1 MQHTTRPQSLGKNPL
16 AAGVAALLGTVMATT
31 FSSGALAQEARRS
44 ASALLEEV
52 VVTARKR
59 EEGSQEVPMAISALG
74 ADQLES
80 LKIRDLTNLSV
91 RLPNVALDDVGT
103 ARGTANFSIR
113 GLGVNSSIP
122 GIDPTVGVIV
132 DGVYIGLNN
141 GILFDTFDLE
151 SVEVLRGPQGTLF
164 GRNVTGGAVLLNSKK
179 PGDEFEFSARAAMDQ
194 GPDGGPSRYIM
205 ASVGGPINDW
215 LAARV
220 TGYHNDDDGFIENQF
235 DGEDVGAI
243 RQTMFRPVVVMTPTD
258 SLEVIMR
265 YEYSEVTGDGP
276 IGQSHTNGS
285 GVPGFPFNGDR
296 EEFEVSI
303 DEPGSQDNETNAF
316 TAEVNY
322 DVAFGDGTITNIF
335 GWRDYTAQGLG
346 DIDAQPQWVFHA
358 PSWLEYEQVSNE
370 LRYNGLFNERYNVTT
385 GVFYFD
391 SEINYH
397 ERRDMVGVI
406 ASAFGAEGIP
416 FARFDGGGNLLTET
430 WGIFASVDIDLNDQW
445 VLSLGARYSEEDK
458 ETEIASLSRNI
469 SSNFPTAVPLPT
481 IPLAQSCNVVLRGDC
496 NYDFVSKDNWDSF
509 SPKIG
514 LTYNMSDD
522 AFIYG
527 SYSQGTR
534 SGGYNMRNTS
544 FNPADT
550 PGPFDQETVDSIEI
564 GYKSSF
570 GGRGILNAAVFYNQI
585 DDMQREIN
593 LPGPIGV
600 IQLVR
605 NTAEATIMGLEVD
618 ATWGLTDS
626 LVAIASVGILDA
638 SYDKVLVDLNG
649 DGVIDGVDK
658 DLDLP
663 RAAELTWTV
672 GLNHDLELGSWGY
685 LGSRISY
692 SYRDE
697 SAYTD
702 NNLGTLNEQ
711 KRVDA
716 GLDFYSNDGHW
727 VFSIYGRNL
736 LDEVLH
742 GNDTQ
747 LPNDI
752 FGIPLGGTFAPMSK
766 GRRVGVE
773 VTYNL

>member
-1 MQHTTRPQSLGKNPL
+1 MKRDSVPHRMKKTPL
-16 AAGVAALLGTVMATT
+16 AIGVSALLGTVMAAS
-31 FSSGALAQEARRS
+31 FSTATQAQQEVRRS
-44 ASALLEEV
+44 TSSLLEEV

-59 EEGSQEVPMAISALG
+59 EEGSQEVPLSISALG
-74 ADQLES
+74 ADQLDA

-122 GIDPTVGVIV
+122 GIDPTVGVVV

-179 PGDEFEFSARAAMDQ
+179 PGDEFEFSARAAIDQ
-194 GPDGGPSRYIM
+194 GPEGGPSRYAM
-205 ASVGGPINDW
+205 ASVGGPINDIV
-215 LAARV
+215 AARL
-220 TGYHNDDDGFIENQF
+220 TAYHNDDDGFVENQF
-235 DGEDVGAI
+235 DGEDIGVI
-243 RQTMFRPVVVMTPTD
+243 RQTMVRPVVVLTPTD
-258 SLEVIMR
+258 ELELIMR
-265 YEYSEVTGDGP
+265 YEYGKVTGDGP
-276 IGQSHTNGS
+276 VGQSHTNGS
-285 GVPGFPFNGDR
+285 GVPGTPFNADR
-296 EEFEVSI
+296 ESFDVSI
-303 DEPGSQDNETNAF
+303 DEPGSQDNETNAL
-316 TAEVNY
+316 TIELNY
-322 DVAFGDGTITNIF
+322 DVAFGNGTITNIY
-335 GWRDYTAQGLG
+335 GVRDYHGKGVG
-346 DIDAQPQWVFHA
+346 DIDAQPVWLFHA
-358 PSWLEYEQVSNE
+358 PSWIDYRQVSNE
-370 LRYNGLFNERYNVTT
+370 LRYNGLFADRYNVTT

-397 ERRDMVGVI
+397 ERRELAGIATGGV
-406 ASAFGAEGIP
+406 APAAQ
-416 FARFDGGGNLLTET
+416 FDGGGNLLTET
-430 WGIFASVDIDLNDQW
+430 WAVFASVDIDLNEKL
-445 VLSLGARYSEEDK
+445 VLSLGGRYSEEDK
-458 ETEIASLSRNI
+458 ETEIASLSQNI
-469 SSNFPTAVPLPT
+469 NNP
-481 IPLAQSCNVVLRGDC
+481 CNIVTMNDC
-496 NYDFVSKDNWDSF
+496 DFDFVDDDSWSSF
-509 SPKIG
+509 SPKVG
-514 LTYNMSDD
+514 LTYTLSDD
-522 AFIYG
+522 AFVYAN
-527 SYSQGTR
+527 YSQGTR

-550 PGPFDQETVDSIEI
+550 PGPFDQETVDSIEL

-618 ATWGLTDS
+618 ATWGLTDN
-626 LVAIASVGILDA
+626 LVAIASIGVLDA

-649 DGVIDGVDK
+649 DGVIDGADK

-663 RAAELTWTV
+663 RAADLTYTV

-702 NNLGTLNEQ
+702 NNLGFINEQ
-711 KRVDA
+711 NRVDA

-727 VFSIYGRNL
+727 VFSVYGRNL
-736 LDEVLH
+736 LDEVLN

-752 FGIPLGGTFAPMSK
+752 SGIPLGGTFAPLSK
-766 GRRVGVE
+766 GRRIGLE

>member
-1 MQHTTRPQSLGKNPL
+1 MKRDSVPHRMKKTPL
-16 AAGVAALLGTVMATT
+16 AIGVSALLGTVMAAS
-31 FSSGALAQEARRS
+31 FSTAAQAQQEARRS
-44 ASALLEEV
+44 TSALLEEV

-59 EEGSQEVPMAISALG
+59 EEGSQDVPLSISALG
-74 ADQLES
+74 ADQLEA

-122 GIDPTVGVIV
+122 GIDPTVGVVV

-179 PGDEFEFSARAAMDQ
+179 PGDEFEFSARAAIDQ
-194 GPDGGPSRYIM
+194 GPEGGPSRYAM
-205 ASVGGPINDW
+205 ASVGGPINDIV
-215 LAARV
+215 AARL
-220 TGYHNDDDGFIENQF
+220 TAYHNDDDGFVENQF
-235 DGEDVGAI
+235 DGEDIGVI
-243 RQTMFRPVVVMTPTD
+243 RQTMVRPVVVLTPTD
-258 SLEVIMR
+258 ELELILR
-265 YEYSEVTGDGP
+265 YEYGKVTGDGP
-276 IGQSHTNGS
+276 VGQSHTNGS
-285 GVPGFPFNGDR
+285 GVPGTPFNADR
-296 EEFEVSI
+296 ESFDVSI
-303 DEPGSQDNETNAF
+303 DEPGSQDNETNAL
-316 TAEVNY
+316 TIELNY
-322 DVAFGDGTITNIF
+322 DVAFGEGTITNIY
-335 GWRDYTAQGLG
+335 GVRDYQSKGVG
-346 DIDAQPQWVFHA
+346 DIDAQPVWLFHA
-358 PSWLEYEQVSNE
+358 PSWLDYRQVSNE
-370 LRYNGLFNERYNVTT
+370 LRYNGLFADRYNVTT

-397 ERRDMVGVI
+397 ERRELAGIATGGV
-406 ASAFGAEGIP
+406 APAAQ
-416 FARFDGGGNLLTET
+416 FDGGGNLLTET
-430 WGIFASVDIDLNDQW
+430 WAVFASVDIDLNEKM
-445 VLSLGARYSEEDK
+445 VLSLGGRYSEEDK
-458 ETEIASLSRNI
+458 EAEIASLSQNI
-469 SSNFPTAVPLPT
+469 NSP
-481 IPLAQSCNVVLRGDC
+481 CNIVTMNDC
-496 NYDFVSKDNWDSF
+496 DFDFVDDDSWSSF

-514 LTYNMSDD
+514 LTYTLSDD
-522 AFIYG
+522 AFVYAN
-527 SYSQGTR
+527 YSQGTR

-550 PGPFDQETVDSIEI
+550 PGPFDQETVDSIEL

-618 ATWGLTDS
+618 ATWGLTDN
-626 LVAIASVGILDA
+626 LVAIASIGVLDA

-649 DGVIDGVDK
+649 DGVIDGADK

-663 RAAELTWTV
+663 RAADLTYTV
-672 GLNHDLELGSWGY
+672 GLNHDLELGGWGY
-685 LGSRISY
+685 MGSRISY

-702 NNLGTLNEQ
+702 NNLGFINEQ
-711 KRVDA
+711 NRVDA

-727 VFSIYGRNL
+727 VFSVYGRNL
-736 LDEVLH
+736 LDEVLN

-752 FGIPLGGTFAPMSK
+752 SGIPLGGTFAPLSK
-766 GRRVGVE
+766 GRRIGLE

>member
-1 MQHTTRPQSLGKNPL
+1 MKRDSVPHRMKKTPL
-16 AAGVAALLGTVMATT
+16 AIGVSALLGTVMAAS
-31 FSSGALAQEARRS
+31 FSTATQAQQEVRRS
-44 ASALLEEV
+44 TSSLLEEV

-59 EEGSQEVPMAISALG
+59 EEGSQEVPLSISALG
-74 ADQLES
+74 ADQLDA

-122 GIDPTVGVIV
+122 GIDPTVGVVV
-132 DGVYIGLNN
+132 DGVYIGLNS

-179 PGDEFEFSARAAMDQ
+179 PGDEFEFSARAAIDQ
-194 GPDGGPSRYIM
+194 GPEGGPSRYAM
-205 ASVGGPINDW
+205 ASVGGPINDIV
-215 LAARV
+215 AARL
-220 TGYHNDDDGFIENQF
+220 TAYHNDDDGFVENQF
-235 DGEDVGAI
+235 DGEDIGAI
-243 RQTMFRPVVVMTPTD
+243 RQTMVRPVVVLTPTD
-258 SLEVIMR
+258 ELELILR
-265 YEYSEVTGDGP
+265 YEYGKVTGDGP
-276 IGQSHTNGS
+276 VGQSHTNGS
-285 GVPGFPFNGDR
+285 GVPGTPFNADR
-296 EEFEVSI
+296 ESFDVSI
-303 DEPGSQDNETNAF
+303 DEPGLQDNETNAL
-316 TAEVNY
+316 TIELNY
-322 DVAFGDGTITNIF
+322 DVAFGEGTITNIY
-335 GWRDYTAQGLG
+335 GVRDYHGKGVG
-346 DIDAQPQWVFHA
+346 DIDAQPVWLFHA
-358 PSWLEYEQVSNE
+358 PSWIDYRQVSNE
-370 LRYNGLFNERYNVTT
+370 LRYNGLFANRYNVTT

-397 ERRDMVGVI
+397 ERRELLGV
-406 ASAFGAEGIP
+406 ATGGVAPA
-416 FARFDGGGNLLTET
+416 AQFDGGGNLLTET
-430 WGIFASVDIDLNDQW
+430 WAVFASVDIDLNEKL
-445 VLSLGARYSEEDK
+445 VLSLGGRYSEEDK
-458 ETEIASLSRNI
+458 EAEIASLSQNI
-469 SSNFPTAVPLPT
+469 NSP
-481 IPLAQSCNVVLRGDC
+481 CNIVTMNDC
-496 NYDFVSKDNWDSF
+496 DFDFVDDDSWSSF
-509 SPKIG
+509 SPKVG
-514 LTYNMSDD
+514 LTYTLSDD
-522 AFIYG
+522 AFVYAN
-527 SYSQGTR
+527 YSQGTR

-544 FNPADT
+544 FDPADT
-550 PGPFDQETVDSIEI
+550 PGPFDQETVDSIEL

-618 ATWGLTDS
+618 ATWGLTDN
-626 LVAIASVGILDA
+626 LVAIASIGVLDA

-649 DGVIDGVDK
+649 DGVIDGGDK

-663 RAAELTWTV
+663 RAADLTYTV
-672 GLNHDLELGSWGY
+672 GLNHDLELGSWGF

-702 NNLGTLNEQ
+702 NNLGFINEQ
-711 KRVDA
+711 NRLDA

-727 VFSIYGRNL
+727 VFSVYGRNL
-736 LDEVLH
+736 LDEVLN

-747 LPNDI
+747 LPDTLS
-752 FGIPLGGTFAPMSK
+752 GVPLGGTFAPLSK
-766 GRRVGVE
+766 GRRIGLE

>member
-1 MQHTTRPQSLGKNPL
+1 MKRDSVPHRMKKTPL
-16 AAGVAALLGTVMATT
+16 AIGVSALLGTVMAAS
-31 FSSGALAQEARRS
+31 FSTASQAQQEARRS
-44 ASALLEEV
+44 TSALLEEV

-59 EEGSQEVPMAISALG
+59 EEGSQEVPLSISALG
-74 ADQLES
+74 ADQLDA

-122 GIDPTVGVIV
+122 GIDPTVGVVV
-132 DGVYIGLNN
+132 DGVYIGLNS

-179 PGDEFEFSARAAMDQ
+179 PGDEFEFSARAAIDQ
-194 GPDGGPSRYIM
+194 GPEGGPSRYAM
-205 ASVGGPINDW
+205 ASVGGPINDIV
-215 LAARV
+215 AARL
-220 TGYHNDDDGFIENQF
+220 TAYHNDDDGFVENQF
-235 DGEDVGAI
+235 DGEDIGAI
-243 RQTMFRPVVVMTPTD
+243 RQTMVRPVVVLTPTD
-258 SLEVIMR
+258 ELELILR
-265 YEYSEVTGDGP
+265 YEYGKVTGDGP
-276 IGQSHTNGS
+276 VGQSHTNGS
-285 GVPGFPFNGDR
+285 GVPGTPFNADR
-296 EEFEVSI
+296 ESFDVSI
-303 DEPGSQDNETNAF
+303 DEPGLQDNETNAL
-316 TAEVNY
+316 TIELNY
-322 DVAFGDGTITNIF
+322 DVAFGEGTITNIY
-335 GWRDYTAQGLG
+335 GVRDYHGKGVG
-346 DIDAQPQWVFHA
+346 DIDAQPIWLFHA
-358 PSWLEYEQVSNE
+358 PSWIDYRQVSNE
-370 LRYNGLFNERYNVTT
+370 LRYNGLFADRYNVTT

-397 ERRDMVGVI
+397 ERRELAGIATGGV
-406 ASAFGAEGIP
+406 APAAQ
-416 FARFDGGGNLLTET
+416 FDGGGNLLTET
-430 WGIFASVDIDLNDQW
+430 WAVFASVDIDLNEKM
-445 VLSLGARYSEEDK
+445 VLSLGGRYSEEDK
-458 ETEIASLSRNI
+458 DAEIASLSQNI
-469 SSNFPTAVPLPT
+469 NSP
-481 IPLAQSCNVVLRGDC
+481 CNIVTMNDC
-496 NYDFVSKDNWDSF
+496 DFDFVDDDSWSSF
-509 SPKIG
+509 SPKVG
-514 LTYNMSDD
+514 LTYTLSDD
-522 AFIYG
+522 AFVYAN
-527 SYSQGTR
+527 YSQGTR

-550 PGPFDQETVDSIEI
+550 PGPFDQETVDSIEL

-618 ATWGLTDS
+618 ATWGLTDN
-626 LVAIASVGILDA
+626 LVAIASIGVLDA

-649 DGVIDGVDK
+649 DGVIDGADK

-663 RAAELTWTV
+663 RAADLTYTV

-702 NNLGTLNEQ
+702 NNLGFINEQ
-711 KRVDA
+711 NRVDA

-727 VFSIYGRNL
+727 VFSVYGRNL
-736 LDEVLH
+736 LDEVLN

-752 FGIPLGGTFAPMSK
+752 SGIPLGGTFAPLSK
-766 GRRVGVE
+766 GRRIGLE

>member
-1 MQHTTRPQSLGKNPL
+1 MKRDSVPHRMKKTPL
-16 AAGVAALLGTVMATT
+16 AIGVSALLGTVMAAS
-31 FSSGALAQEARRS
+31 FSTAAQAQQETRRS
-44 ASALLEEV
+44 TSALLEEV

-59 EEGSQEVPMAISALG
+59 EEGSQDVPLSISALG
-74 ADQLES
+74 ADQLEA

-122 GIDPTVGVIV
+122 GIDPTVGVVV

-179 PGDEFEFSARAAMDQ
+179 PGDEFEFSARAAIDQ
-194 GPDGGPSRYIM
+194 GPEGGPSRYAM
-205 ASVGGPINDW
+205 ASVGGPINDIV
-215 LAARV
+215 AARL
-220 TGYHNDDDGFIENQF
+220 TAYHNDDDGFVENQF
-235 DGEDVGAI
+235 DGEDIGVI
-243 RQTMFRPVVVMTPTD
+243 RQTMVRPVVVLTPTD
-258 SLEVIMR
+258 ELELILR
-265 YEYSEVTGDGP
+265 YEYGKVTGDGP
-276 IGQSHTNGS
+276 VGQSHTNGS
-285 GVPGFPFNGDR
+285 GVPGTPFNADR
-296 EEFEVSI
+296 ESFDVSI
-303 DEPGSQDNETNAF
+303 DEPGSQDNETNAL
-316 TAEVNY
+316 TIELNY
-322 DVAFGDGTITNIF
+322 DVAFGEGTITNIY
-335 GWRDYTAQGLG
+335 GVRDYQSKGVG
-346 DIDAQPQWVFHA
+346 DIDAQPVWLFHA
-358 PSWLEYEQVSNE
+358 PSWLDYRQVSNE
-370 LRYNGLFNERYNVTT
+370 LRYNGLFADRYNVTT

-397 ERRDMVGVI
+397 ERRELAGIATGGV
-406 ASAFGAEGIP
+406 APAAQ
-416 FARFDGGGNLLTET
+416 FDGGGNLLTET
-430 WGIFASVDIDLNDQW
+430 WAVFASVDIDLNEKM
-445 VLSLGARYSEEDK
+445 VLSLGGRYSEEDK
-458 ETEIASLSRNI
+458 EAEIASLSQNI
-469 SSNFPTAVPLPT
+469 NSP
-481 IPLAQSCNVVLRGDC
+481 CNIVTMNDC
-496 NYDFVSKDNWDSF
+496 DFDFVDDDSWSSF

-514 LTYNMSDD
+514 LTYTLSDD
-522 AFIYG
+522 AFVYAN
-527 SYSQGTR
+527 YSQGTR

-550 PGPFDQETVDSIEI
+550 PGPFDQETVDSIEL

-570 GGRGILNAAVFYNQI
+570 GGRGILNAAVFYSQI

-618 ATWGLTDS
+618 ATWGLTDN
-626 LVAIASVGILDA
+626 LVAIASIGVLDA

-649 DGVIDGVDK
+649 DGVIDGADK

-663 RAAELTWTV
+663 RAADLTYTV
-672 GLNHDLELGSWGY
+672 GLNHDLELGGWGY
-685 LGSRISY
+685 MGSRISY

-702 NNLGTLNEQ
+702 NNLGFINEQ
-711 KRVDA
+711 NRVDA

-727 VFSIYGRNL
+727 VFSVYGRNL
-736 LDEVLH
+736 LDEVLN

-752 FGIPLGGTFAPMSK
+752 SGIPLGGTFAPLSK
-766 GRRVGVE
+766 GRRIGLE

>member
-1 MQHTTRPQSLGKNPL
+1 MKRDSVPHRMKKTPL
-16 AAGVAALLGTVMATT
+16 AIGVSALLGTVMAAS
-31 FSSGALAQEARRS
+31 FSTATQAQQEARRS
-44 ASALLEEV
+44 TSSLLEEV

-59 EEGSQEVPMAISALG
+59 EEGSQEVPLSISALG
-74 ADQLES
+74 ADQLDA

-122 GIDPTVGVIV
+122 GIDPTVGVVV
-132 DGVYIGLNN
+132 DGVYIGLNS

-179 PGDEFEFSARAAMDQ
+179 PGDEFEFSARAAIDQ
-194 GPDGGPSRYIM
+194 GPEGGPSRYAM
-205 ASVGGPINDW
+205 ASVGGPINDIV
-215 LAARV
+215 AARL
-220 TGYHNDDDGFIENQF
+220 TAYHNDDDGFVENQF
-235 DGEDVGAI
+235 DGEDIGAI
-243 RQTMFRPVVVMTPTD
+243 RQTMVRPVVVLTPTD
-258 SLEVIMR
+258 ELELIMR
-265 YEYSEVTGDGP
+265 YEYGKVTGDGP
-276 IGQSHTNGS
+276 VGQSHTNGS
-285 GVPGFPFNGDR
+285 GVPGTPFNADR
-296 EEFEVSI
+296 ESFDVSI
-303 DEPGSQDNETNAF
+303 DEPGSQDNETNAL
-316 TAEVNY
+316 TIELNY
-322 DVAFGDGTITNIF
+322 DVAFGEGTITNIY
-335 GWRDYTAQGLG
+335 GVRDYQGKGVG
-346 DIDAQPQWVFHA
+346 DIDAQPIWLFHA
-358 PSWLEYEQVSNE
+358 PSWIDYRQVSNE
-370 LRYNGLFNERYNVTT
+370 LRYNGLFADRYNVTT

-397 ERRDMVGVI
+397 ERRELAGV
-406 ASAFGAEGIP
+406 ATGGVAPA
-416 FARFDGGGNLLTET
+416 AQFDGGGNLLTET
-430 WGIFASVDIDLNDQW
+430 WAVFASVDIDLNEKM
-445 VLSLGARYSEEDK
+445 VLSLGGRYSEEDK
-458 ETEIASLSRNI
+458 DAEIASLSQNI
-469 SSNFPTAVPLPT
+469 NNP
-481 IPLAQSCNVVLRGDC
+481 CNIVTMNDC
-496 NYDFVSKDNWDSF
+496 DFDFVDEDSWSSF
-509 SPKIG
+509 SPKVG
-514 LTYNMSDD
+514 LTYTLSDD
-522 AFIYG
+522 AFIYAN
-527 SYSQGTR
+527 YSQGTR

-550 PGPFDQETVDSIEI
+550 PGPFDQETVDSIEL

-618 ATWGLTDS
+618 ATWGLTDN
-626 LVAIASVGILDA
+626 LVAIASIGVLDA

-649 DGVIDGVDK
+649 DGVIDGADK

-663 RAAELTWTV
+663 RAADLTYTV

-702 NNLGTLNEQ
+702 NNLGFINEQ
-711 KRVDA
+711 NRVDA

-736 LDEVLH
+736 LDEVLN

-752 FGIPLGGTFAPMSK
+752 SGIPLGGTFAPLSK
-766 GRRVGVE
+766 GRRIGLE

>member
-1 MQHTTRPQSLGKNPL
+1 MKRDSVPHRMKKTPL
-16 AAGVAALLGTVMATT
+16 AIGVSALLGTVMAAS
-31 FSSGALAQEARRS
+31 FSTATQAQQEARRS
-44 ASALLEEV
+44 TSALLEEV

-59 EEGSQEVPMAISALG
+59 EEGSQEVPLSISALG
-74 ADQLES
+74 ADQLDA

-122 GIDPTVGVIV
+122 GIDPTVGVVV

-179 PGDEFEFSARAAMDQ
+179 PGDEFEFSARAAIDQ
-194 GPDGGPSRYIM
+194 GPEGGPSRYAM
-205 ASVGGPINDW
+205 ASVGGPINDIV
-215 LAARV
+215 AARL
-220 TGYHNDDDGFIENQF
+220 TAYHNDDDGFVENQF
-235 DGEDVGAI
+235 DGEDIGVI
-243 RQTMFRPVVVMTPTD
+243 RQTMVRPVVVLTPTD
-258 SLEVIMR
+258 ELELIMR
-265 YEYSEVTGDGP
+265 YEYGKVTGDGP
-276 IGQSHTNGS
+276 VGQSHTNGS
-285 GVPGFPFNGDR
+285 GVPGTPFNADR
-296 EEFEVSI
+296 ESFDVSI
-303 DEPGSQDNETNAF
+303 DEPGSQDNETNAL
-316 TAEVNY
+316 TIELNY
-322 DVAFGDGTITNIF
+322 DVAFGEGTITNIY
-335 GWRDYTAQGLG
+335 GVRDYHGKGVG
-346 DIDAQPQWVFHA
+346 DIDAQPVWLFHA
-358 PSWLEYEQVSNE
+358 PSWIDYRQVSNE
-370 LRYNGLFNERYNVTT
+370 LRYNGLFADRYNVTT

-397 ERRDMVGVI
+397 ERRELAGIATGGV
-406 ASAFGAEGIP
+406 APAAQ
-416 FARFDGGGNLLTET
+416 FDGGGNLLTET
-430 WGIFASVDIDLNDQW
+430 WAVFASVDIDLNEKM
-445 VLSLGARYSEEDK
+445 VLSLGGRYSEEDK
-458 ETEIASLSRNI
+458 EAEIASLSQNI
-469 SSNFPTAVPLPT
+469 NSP
-481 IPLAQSCNVVLRGDC
+481 CNIVTMNDC
-496 NYDFVSKDNWDSF
+496 DFDFVDDDSWSSF
-509 SPKIG
+509 SPKVG
-514 LTYNMSDD
+514 LTYTLSDD
-522 AFIYG
+522 AFVYAN
-527 SYSQGTR
+527 YSQGTR

-550 PGPFDQETVDSIEI
+550 PGPFDQETVDSIEL

-618 ATWGLTDS
+618 ATWGLTDN
-626 LVAIASVGILDA
+626 LVAIASIGVLDA
-638 SYDKVLVDLNG
+638 SYDKVLADLNG
-649 DGVIDGVDK
+649 DGVIDGADK

-663 RAAELTWTV
+663 RAADLTYTV

-702 NNLGTLNEQ
+702 NNLGFINEQ
-711 KRVDA
+711 NRVDA

-727 VFSIYGRNL
+727 VFSVYGRNL
-736 LDEVLH
+736 LDEVLN

-752 FGIPLGGTFAPMSK
+752 SGIPLGGTFAPLSK
-766 GRRVGVE
+766 GRRIGLE

>member
-1 MQHTTRPQSLGKNPL
+1 MKRSNVPHRMKKTPL
-16 AAGVAALLGTVMATT
+16 AIGVSALLGTVMAASFT
-31 FSSGALAQEARRS
+31 SAAQAQEEARRS
-44 ASALLEEV
+44 TSALLEEV

-59 EEGSQEVPMAISALG
+59 EEGSQEVPLSISALG

-91 RLPNVALDDVGT
+91 RLPNVALDDAGT
-103 ARGTANFSIR
+103 ARGTANFAIR

-122 GIDPTVGVIV
+122 GIDPTVGVVV

-179 PGDEFEFSARAAMDQ
+179 PGEEFEFSARAAIDQ
-194 GPDGGPSRYIM
+194 GPEGGPSRYVM
-205 ASVGGPINDW
+205 ASVGGPVNDM
-215 LAARV
+215 LAARF
-220 TGYHNDDDGFIENQF
+220 TAYHNDDDGFVENQF
-235 DGEDVGAI
+235 DGEDIGAI
-243 RQTMFRPVVVMTPTD
+243 RQTMVRPVVVFTPTD
-258 SLEVIMR
+258 ELELIMR
-265 YEYSEVTGDGP
+265 YEYGKVTGDGP
-276 IGQSHTNGS
+276 VGQSHTNGS
-285 GVPGFPFNGDR
+285 GVPGTPFNADR
-296 EEFEVSI
+296 ESFDVSI
-303 DEPGSQDNETNAF
+303 DEPGLQDNETNAL
-316 TAEVNY
+316 TVELNY
-322 DVAFGDGTITNIF
+322 DVAFGDGTITNIY
-335 GWRDYTAQGLG
+335 GVRDYHGKGVG
-346 DIDAQPQWVFHA
+346 DIDAQPVWMFHA
-358 PSWLEYEQVSNE
+358 PSWIDYRQVSNE
-370 LRYNGLFNERYNVTT
+370 LRYNGLFADRYNVTT

-397 ERRDMVGVI
+397 ERRELLGV
-406 ASAFGAEGIP
+406 ATGGVAPA
-416 FARFDGGGNLLTET
+416 AQFDGGGNLLTET
-430 WGIFASVDIDLNDQW
+430 WAVFASVDIDLNENL
-445 VLSLGARYSEEDK
+445 VLSLGGRYSEEDK
-458 ETEIASLSRNI
+458 ETEIASLSQNI
-469 SSNFPTAVPLPT
+469 NSP
-481 IPLAQSCNVVLRGDC
+481 CNIVTLDNC
-496 NYDFVSKDNWDSF
+496 DFDFVDDDSWSSF
-509 SPKIG
+509 NPKVG
-514 LTYNMSDD
+514 LTYTLSDD
-522 AFIYG
+522 AFVYAN
-527 SYSQGTR
+527 YSQGTR

-550 PGPFDQETVDSIEI
+550 PGPFDQETVDSIEL

-570 GGRGILNAAVFYNQI
+570 GGRGILNAAVFYNKI

-618 ATWGLTDS
+618 ATWGITDN
-626 LVAIASVGILDA
+626 LVAIASVGVLDA

-649 DGVIDGVDK
+649 DGVIDGADK

-663 RAAELTWTV
+663 RAADLTYTV

-702 NNLGTLNEQ
+702 NNLGFINEQ
-711 KRVDA
+711 NRVDA

-727 VFSIYGRNL
+727 VFSVYGRNL
-736 LDEVLH
+736 LDEVLN

-747 LPNDI
+747 LPDALS
-752 FGIPLGGTFAPMSK
+752 GVPLGGTFAPLSK
-766 GRRVGVE
+766 GRRIGLE

>member
-1 MQHTTRPQSLGKNPL
+1 MKKTPL
-16 AAGVAALLGTVMATT
+16 ALGVSALLGTVMAASFT
-31 FSSGALAQEARRS
+31 SVAQAQDEARRS
-44 ASALLEEV
+44 TSALLEEV

-59 EEGSQEVPMAISALG
+59 EEGSQEVPLSISALG

-103 ARGTANFSIR
+103 ARGTANFAIR

-122 GIDPTVGVIV
+122 GIDPTVGVVV
-132 DGVYIGLNN
+132 DGVYIGLNS

-179 PGDEFEFSARAAMDQ
+179 PGDEFEFTARAAIDQ
-194 GPDGGPSRYIM
+194 GPDGGPSRYAM
-205 ASVGGPINDW
+205 ASVGGPLND
-215 LAARV
+215 LFAARF
-220 TGYHNDDDGFIENQF
+220 TAYHNDDDGFVENQF
-235 DGEDVGAI
+235 DGEDIGAI
-243 RQTMFRPVVVMTPTD
+243 RQTMVRPVVVFTPTD
-258 SLEVIMR
+258 ELELIMR
-265 YEYSEVTGDGP
+265 YEYSKITGDGP
-276 IGQSHTNGS
+276 VGQSHTNGS
-285 GVPGFPFNGDR
+285 GVPGTPFNADR
-296 EEFEVSI
+296 ESFDVSI
-303 DEPGSQDNETNAF
+303 DEAGSQDNETNAL
-316 TAEVNY
+316 TIEMNY
-322 DVAFGDGTITNIF
+322 DVAFGDGTITNIY
-335 GWRDYTAQGLG
+335 GVREYQGKGVG
-346 DIDAQPQWVFHA
+346 DIDAQPVWLFHA
-358 PSWLEYEQVSNE
+358 PSWIDYRQVSNE
-370 LRYNGLFNERYNVTT
+370 LRYNGLFADRFNVTT

-397 ERRDMVGVI
+397 ERRELLGV
-406 ASAFGAEGIP
+406 ATGGVAPA
-416 FARFDGGGNLLTET
+416 AQFDGGGNLLTET
-430 WGIFASVDIDLNDQW
+430 WAVFASVDIDLNENL
-445 VLSLGARYSEEDK
+445 VLSLGGRYSEEDK
-458 ETEIASLSRNI
+458 DAEIASLSQNI
-469 SSNFPTAVPLPT
+469 NSP
-481 IPLAQSCNVVLRGDC
+481 CNIVTLGDC
-496 NYDFVSKDNWDSF
+496 DFDFVDEDSWSSF
-509 SPKIG
+509 NPKVG
-514 LTYNMSDD
+514 LTYTLSDD
-522 AFIYG
+522 AFVYAN
-527 SYSQGTR
+527 YSQGTR

-550 PGPFDQETVDSIEI
+550 PGPFDQETVDSIEL

-570 GGRGILNAAVFYNQI
+570 GGRGILNAAVFYNKI

-618 ATWGLTDS
+618 ATWGLTDN
-626 LVAIASVGILDA
+626 LVAIASVGVLDA

-663 RAAELTWTV
+663 RAADLTYTV

-702 NNLGTLNEQ
+702 NNLGFINEQ
-711 KRVDA
+711 NRVDA

-727 VFSIYGRNL
+727 VFSVYGRNL
-736 LDEVLH
+736 LDEVLN

-747 LPNDI
+747 LPDTLS
-752 FGIPLGGTFAPMSK
+752 GVPLGGTFAPLSK
-766 GRRVGVE
+766 GRRIGLE

>member
-1 MQHTTRPQSLGKNPL
+1 MKRVSVPHRMKKTPL
-16 AAGVAALLGTVMATT
+16 AIGVSALLGTVMAAS
-31 FSSGALAQEARRS
+31 FSTATQAQQEARRS
-44 ASALLEEV
+44 TSALLEEV

-59 EEGSQEVPMAISALG
+59 EEGSQEVPLSISALG
-74 ADQLES
+74 ADQLDA

-122 GIDPTVGVIV
+122 GIDPTVGVVV

-179 PGDEFEFSARAAMDQ
+179 PGDEFEFSARAAIDQ
-194 GPDGGPSRYIM
+194 GPEGGPSRYAM
-205 ASVGGPINDW
+205 ASVGGPINDIV
-215 LAARV
+215 AARL
-220 TGYHNDDDGFIENQF
+220 TAYHNDDDGFVENQF
-235 DGEDVGAI
+235 DGEDIGVI
-243 RQTMFRPVVVMTPTD
+243 RQTMVRPVVVLTPTD
-258 SLEVIMR
+258 ELELIMR
-265 YEYSEVTGDGP
+265 YEYGKVTGDGP
-276 IGQSHTNGS
+276 VGQSHTNGS
-285 GVPGFPFNGDR
+285 GVPGTPFNADR
-296 EEFEVSI
+296 ESFDVSI
-303 DEPGSQDNETNAF
+303 DEPGLQDNETNAL
-316 TAEVNY
+316 TIELNY
-322 DVAFGDGTITNIF
+322 DVAFGEGTITNIY
-335 GWRDYTAQGLG
+335 GVRDYHGKGVG
-346 DIDAQPQWVFHA
+346 DIDAQPVWLFHA
-358 PSWLEYEQVSNE
+358 PSWIDYRQVSNE
-370 LRYNGLFNERYNVTT
+370 LRYNGLFADRYNVTT

-397 ERRDMVGVI
+397 ERRELAGIATGGV
-406 ASAFGAEGIP
+406 APAAQ
-416 FARFDGGGNLLTET
+416 FDGGGNLLTET
-430 WGIFASVDIDLNDQW
+430 WAVFASVDIDLNEKL
-445 VLSLGARYSEEDK
+445 VLSLGGRYSEEDK
-458 ETEIASLSRNI
+458 EAEIASLSQNI
-469 SSNFPTAVPLPT
+469 NSP
-481 IPLAQSCNVVLRGDC
+481 CNIVTMNDC
-496 NYDFVSKDNWDSF
+496 DFDFVDDDSWSSF
-509 SPKIG
+509 SPKVG
-514 LTYNMSDD
+514 LTYSLSDD
-522 AFIYG
+522 AFVYAN
-527 SYSQGTR
+527 YSQGTR

-544 FNPADT
+544 FNPADP
-550 PGPFDQETVDSIEI
+550 PGPFDQETVDSIEL

-618 ATWGLTDS
+618 ATWGLTDN
-626 LVAIASVGILDA
+626 LVAIASIGVLDA
-638 SYDKVLVDLNG
+638 SYDKVLADLNG
-649 DGVIDGVDK
+649 DGVIDGADK

-663 RAAELTWTV
+663 RAADLTYTV

-702 NNLGTLNEQ
+702 NNLGFINEQ
-711 KRVDA
+711 NRVDA

-727 VFSIYGRNL
+727 VFSVYGRNL
-736 LDEVLH
+736 LDEVLN

-752 FGIPLGGTFAPMSK
+752 SGIPLGGTFAPLSK
-766 GRRVGVE
+766 GRRIGLE

>member
-1 MQHTTRPQSLGKNPL
+1 MKRDSVPHRMKKTPL
-16 AAGVAALLGTVMATT
+16 AIGVSALLGTVMAAS
-31 FSSGALAQEARRS
+31 FSTATQAQQEVRRS
-44 ASALLEEV
+44 TSSLLEEV

-59 EEGSQEVPMAISALG
+59 EEGSQEVPLSISALG
-74 ADQLES
+74 ADQLDA

-122 GIDPTVGVIV
+122 GIDPTVGVVV

-179 PGDEFEFSARAAMDQ
+179 PGDEFEFSARAAIDQ
-194 GPDGGPSRYIM
+194 GPEGGPSRYAM
-205 ASVGGPINDW
+205 ASVGGPINDIV
-215 LAARV
+215 AARL
-220 TGYHNDDDGFIENQF
+220 TAYHNDDDGFVENQF
-235 DGEDVGAI
+235 DGEDIGVI
-243 RQTMFRPVVVMTPTD
+243 RQTMVRPVVVLTPTD
-258 SLEVIMR
+258 ELELIMR
-265 YEYSEVTGDGP
+265 YEYGKVTGDGP
-276 IGQSHTNGS
+276 VGQSHTNGS
-285 GVPGFPFNGDR
+285 GVPGTPFNADR
-296 EEFEVSI
+296 ESFDVSI
-303 DEPGSQDNETNAF
+303 DEPGSQDNETNAL
-316 TAEVNY
+316 TIELNY
-322 DVAFGDGTITNIF
+322 DVAFGNGTITNIY
-335 GWRDYTAQGLG
+335 GVRDYHGKGVG
-346 DIDAQPQWVFHA
+346 DIDAQPIWLFHA
-358 PSWLEYEQVSNE
+358 PSWIDYRQVSNE
-370 LRYNGLFNERYNVTT
+370 LRYNGLFADRYNVTT

-397 ERRDMVGVI
+397 ERRELAGIATGGV
-406 ASAFGAEGIP
+406 APAVQ
-416 FARFDGGGNLLTET
+416 FDGGGNLLTET
-430 WGIFASVDIDLNDQW
+430 WAVFASVDIDLNEKM
-445 VLSLGARYSEEDK
+445 VLSLGGRYSEEDK
-458 ETEIASLSRNI
+458 EAEIASLSQNI
-469 SSNFPTAVPLPT
+469 NSP
-481 IPLAQSCNVVLRGDC
+481 CNIVTMNDC
-496 NYDFVSKDNWDSF
+496 DFDFVDDDSWSSF
-509 SPKIG
+509 SPKVG
-514 LTYNMSDD
+514 LTYTLSDD
-522 AFIYG
+522 AFVYAN
-527 SYSQGTR
+527 YSQGTR

-550 PGPFDQETVDSIEI
+550 PGPFDQETVDSIEL

-605 NTAEATIMGLEVD
+605 NTAEDTIMGLEVD
-618 ATWGLTDS
+618 ATWGLTDN
-626 LVAIASVGILDA
+626 LVAIASIGVLDA

-649 DGVIDGVDK
+649 DGVLDGADK

-663 RAAELTWTV
+663 RAADLTYTV

-702 NNLGTLNEQ
+702 NNLGFINEQ
-711 KRVDA
+711 NRVDA

-727 VFSIYGRNL
+727 VFSVYGRNL
-736 LDEVLH
+736 LDEVLN

-752 FGIPLGGTFAPMSK
+752 SGIPLGGTFAPLSK
-766 GRRVGVE
+766 GRRIGLE

>member
-1 MQHTTRPQSLGKNPL
+1 MQHTTQPQSLRKSPL
-16 AAGVAALLGTVMATT
+16 AAGIAALLGTVMATT
-31 FSSGALAQEARRS
+31 FTSAVQAQEENRRG

-74 ADQLES
+74 ADQLEA

-103 ARGTANFSIR
+103 ARGTANFAIR

-132 DGVYIGLNN
+132 DGVYIGLNS

-164 GRNVTGGAVLLNSKK
+164 GRNVTGGAVLLNTKK
-179 PGDEFEFSARAAMDQ
+179 PGDEFELSLRAAIDQ

-205 ASVGGPINDW
+205 GSVGGPVNDW

-220 TGYHNDDDGFIENQF
+220 TAYHNDDDGFIENQF

-243 RQTMFRPVVVMTPTD
+243 RQTMFRPVAVLTPTD
-258 SLEVIMR
+258 ELEVILR
-265 YEYSEVTGDGP
+265 YEYSEVSGDGP

-285 GVPGFPFNGDR
+285 GVPGFPVNFDR
-296 EEFEVSI
+296 DEFDVSI
-303 DEPGSQDNETNAF
+303 DEVGFQDNETNAF

-322 DVAFGDGTITNIF
+322 DVAFGDGTVTNIF
-335 GWRDYTAQGLG
+335 GWRDYTSNGLG
-346 DIDAQPQWVFHA
+346 DIDAQPVWMFHA
-358 PSWLEYEQVSNE
+358 PSWLDYEQVSNE
-370 LRYNGLFNERYNVTT
+370 LRYNGLFSERYNVTT

-397 ERRDMVGVI
+397 ERRELLGIATGGV
-406 ASAFGAEGIP
+406 APAAQ
-416 FARFDGGGNLLTET
+416 FDGGGNLLTET
-430 WGIFASVDIDLNDQW
+430 WAVFASVDIDLNDQW
-445 VLSLGARYSEEDK
+445 ILSLGARYSEEEK
-458 ETEIASLSRNI
+458 ETEIASLSKNI
-469 SSNFPTAVPLPT
+469 NNPCNIVTA
-481 IPLAQSCNVVLRGDC
+481 GDC
-496 NYDFVSKDNWDSF
+496 AYDFIDDDKWDSF
-509 SPKIG
+509 SPRVG
-514 LTYNMSDD
+514 LTYNLSDD
-522 AFIYG
+522 SFIYG

-550 PGPFDQETVDSIEI
+550 PGPFDQETVDSLEL

-626 LVAIASVGILDA
+626 LVAIASVGVLDA
-638 SYDKVLVDLNG
+638 SYDEVLVDLNG
-649 DGVIDGVDK
+649 DGVIDGADK

-663 RAAELTWTV
+663 RAADLTWTV
-672 GLNHDLELGSWGY
+672 GLNHDMELGSWGY

-747 LPNDI
+747 LPDNI
-752 FGIPLGGTFAPMSK
+752 SGVPLGGTFAPMSK
-766 GRRVGVE
+766 GRRVGLE

>member
-1 MQHTTRPQSLGKNPL
+1 MKRDSVPHRMKKTPL
-16 AAGVAALLGTVMATT
+16 AIGVSALLGTVMAAS
-31 FSSGALAQEARRS
+31 FSTAAQAQQEARRS
-44 ASALLEEV
+44 TSALLEEV

-59 EEGSQEVPMAISALG
+59 EEGSQDVPLSISALG
-74 ADQLES
+74 ADQLEA

-122 GIDPTVGVIV
+122 GIDPTVGVVV

-179 PGDEFEFSARAAMDQ
+179 PGDEFEFSARAAIDQ
-194 GPDGGPSRYIM
+194 GPEGGPSRYAM
-205 ASVGGPINDW
+205 ASVGGPINDIV
-215 LAARV
+215 AARL
-220 TGYHNDDDGFIENQF
+220 TAYHNDDDGFVENQF
-235 DGEDVGAI
+235 DGEDIGVI
-243 RQTMFRPVVVMTPTD
+243 RQTMVRPVVVLTPTD
-258 SLEVIMR
+258 ELELILR
-265 YEYSEVTGDGP
+265 YEYGKVTGDGP
-276 IGQSHTNGS
+276 VGQSHTNGS
-285 GVPGFPFNGDR
+285 GVPGTPFNADR
-296 EEFEVSI
+296 ESFDVSI
-303 DEPGSQDNETNAF
+303 DEPGSQDNETNAL
-316 TAEVNY
+316 TIELNY
-322 DVAFGDGTITNIF
+322 DVAFGEGTITNIY
-335 GWRDYTAQGLG
+335 GVRDYQSKGVG
-346 DIDAQPQWVFHA
+346 DIDAQPVWLFHA
-358 PSWLEYEQVSNE
+358 PSWLDYRQVSNE
-370 LRYNGLFNERYNVTT
+370 LRYNGLFADRYNVTT

-397 ERRDMVGVI
+397 ERRELAGIATGGV
-406 ASAFGAEGIP
+406 APAAQ
-416 FARFDGGGNLLTET
+416 FDGGGNLLTET
-430 WGIFASVDIDLNDQW
+430 WAVFASVDIDLNEKM
-445 VLSLGARYSEEDK
+445 VLSLGGRYSEEDK
-458 ETEIASLSRNI
+458 EAEIASLSQNI
-469 SSNFPTAVPLPT
+469 NSP
-481 IPLAQSCNVVLRGDC
+481 CNIVTMNDC
-496 NYDFVSKDNWDSF
+496 DFDFVDDDSWSSF

-514 LTYNMSDD
+514 LTYTLSDD
-522 AFIYG
+522 AFVYAN
-527 SYSQGTR
+527 YSQGTR

-550 PGPFDQETVDSIEI
+550 PGPFDQETVDSIEL

-618 ATWGLTDS
+618 ATWGLTDN
-626 LVAIASVGILDA
+626 LVAIASIGVLDA

-649 DGVIDGVDK
+649 DGVIDGADK

-663 RAAELTWTV
+663 RAADLTYTV
-672 GLNHDLELGSWGY
+672 GLNHDLELGGWGY
-685 LGSRISY
+685 MGSRISY

-702 NNLGTLNEQ
+702 NNLGLINEQ
-711 KRVDA
+711 NRVDA

-727 VFSIYGRNL
+727 VFSVYGRNL
-736 LDEVLH
+736 LDEVLN

-752 FGIPLGGTFAPMSK
+752 SGIPLGGTFAPLSK
-766 GRRVGVE
+766 GRRIGLE

>member
-1 MQHTTRPQSLGKNPL
+1 MKRTNVPHCMKKTPL
-16 AAGVAALLGTVMATT
+16 AVGVSALLGTVMAASFSTT
-31 FSSGALAQEARRS
+31 VQAQEEARRS
-44 ASALLEEV
+44 TSALLEEV

-59 EEGSQEVPMAISALG
+59 EEGSQEVPLSISALG

-103 ARGTANFSIR
+103 ARGTANFAIR

-122 GIDPTVGVIV
+122 GIDPTVGVVV
-132 DGVYIGLNN
+132 DGVYIGLNS

-179 PGDEFEFSARAAMDQ
+179 PGEEFEFSARAAIDQ
-194 GPDGGPSRYIM
+194 GPEGGPSRYAM
-205 ASVGGPINDW
+205 ASVGGPLNDMF
-215 LAARV
+215 AARF
-220 TGYHNDDDGFIENQF
+220 TAYHNDDDGFVENQF
-235 DGEDVGAI
+235 DGEDIGAI
-243 RQTMFRPVVVMTPTD
+243 RQTMVRPVVVFTPTD
-258 SLEVIMR
+258 DLELIMR
-265 YEYSEVTGDGP
+265 YEYSKVTGDGP
-276 IGQSHTNGS
+276 VGQSHTNGS
-285 GVPGFPFNGDR
+285 GVPGTPFNADR
-296 EEFEVSI
+296 ESFDVSI
-303 DEPGSQDNETNAF
+303 DEPGSQDNETNAL
-316 TAEVNY
+316 TIEMNY
-322 DVAFGDGTITNIF
+322 DVAFGDGTITNIY
-335 GWRDYTAQGLG
+335 GVRDYHGKGVG
-346 DIDAQPQWVFHA
+346 DIDAQPVWLFHS
-358 PSWLEYEQVSNE
+358 PSWVDYRQVSNE
-370 LRYNGLFNERYNVTT
+370 LRYNGLFADRFNVTT

-397 ERRDMVGVI
+397 ERRELLGV
-406 ASAFGAEGIP
+406 ATGGVAPA
-416 FARFDGGGNLLTET
+416 AQFDGGGNLLTET
-430 WGIFASVDIDLNDQW
+430 WAVFASVDIDLNDKL
-445 VLSLGARYSEEDK
+445 VLSLGGRYSEEDK
-458 ETEIASLSRNI
+458 DAEIASLSQNI
-469 SSNFPTAVPLPT
+469 NSP
-481 IPLAQSCNVVLRGDC
+481 CNIVTLGDC
-496 NYDFVSKDNWDSF
+496 DFDFVDEDSWSSF
-509 SPKIG
+509 NPKVG
-514 LTYNMSDD
+514 LTYTLSDE
-522 AFIYG
+522 AFVYAN
-527 SYSQGTR
+527 YSQGTR

-550 PGPFDQETVDSIEI
+550 PGPFDQETVDSIEL

-570 GGRGILNAAVFYNQI
+570 GGRGILNAAVFYNKI

-618 ATWGLTDS
+618 ATWGLTDN
-626 LVAIASVGILDA
+626 LVAIASVGVLDA

-649 DGVIDGVDK
+649 DGVVDGADK

-663 RAAELTWTV
+663 RAADLTYTV

-702 NNLGTLNEQ
+702 NNLGFINEQ
-711 KRVDA
+711 NRVDA

-727 VFSIYGRNL
+727 VFSVYGRNL
-736 LDEVLH
+736 LDEVLN

-747 LPNDI
+747 LPDTLS
-752 FGIPLGGTFAPMSK
+752 GVPLGGTFAPLSK
-766 GRRVGVE
+766 GRRIGLE

>member
-1 MQHTTRPQSLGKNPL
+1 MKRVSVPHRMKKTPL
-16 AAGVAALLGTVMATT
+16 AIGVSALLGTVMAAS
-31 FSSGALAQEARRS
+31 FSTATQAQQEARRS
-44 ASALLEEV
+44 TSALLEEV

-59 EEGSQEVPMAISALG
+59 EEGSQEVPLSISALG
-74 ADQLES
+74 ADQLDA

-122 GIDPTVGVIV
+122 GIDPTVGVVV

-179 PGDEFEFSARAAMDQ
+179 PGDEFEFSARAAIDQ
-194 GPDGGPSRYIM
+194 GPEGGPSRYAM
-205 ASVGGPINDW
+205 ASVGGPINDIV
-215 LAARV
+215 AARL
-220 TGYHNDDDGFIENQF
+220 TAYHNDDDGFVENQF
-235 DGEDVGAI
+235 DGEDIGVI
-243 RQTMFRPVVVMTPTD
+243 RQTMVRPVVVLTPTD
-258 SLEVIMR
+258 ELELIMR
-265 YEYSEVTGDGP
+265 YEYGKVTGDGP
-276 IGQSHTNGS
+276 VGQSHTNGS
-285 GVPGFPFNGDR
+285 GVPGTPFNADR
-296 EEFEVSI
+296 ESFDVSI
-303 DEPGSQDNETNAF
+303 DEPGLQDNETNAL
-316 TAEVNY
+316 TIELNY
-322 DVAFGDGTITNIF
+322 DVAFGEGTITNIY
-335 GWRDYTAQGLG
+335 GVRDYHGKGVG
-346 DIDAQPQWVFHA
+346 DIDAQPVWLFHA
-358 PSWLEYEQVSNE
+358 PSWIDYRQVSNE
-370 LRYNGLFNERYNVTT
+370 LRYNGLFADRYNVTT

-397 ERRDMVGVI
+397 ERRELAGIATGGV
-406 ASAFGAEGIP
+406 APAAQ
-416 FARFDGGGNLLTET
+416 FDGGGNLLTET
-430 WGIFASVDIDLNDQW
+430 WAVFASVDIDLNEKL
-445 VLSLGARYSEEDK
+445 VLSLGGRYSEEDK
-458 ETEIASLSRNI
+458 EAEIASLSQNI
-469 SSNFPTAVPLPT
+469 NSP
-481 IPLAQSCNVVLRGDC
+481 CNIVTMNDC
-496 NYDFVSKDNWDSF
+496 DFDFVDDDSWSSF
-509 SPKIG
+509 SPKVG
-514 LTYNMSDD
+514 LTYSLSDD
-522 AFIYG
+522 AFVYAN
-527 SYSQGTR
+527 YSQGTR

-550 PGPFDQETVDSIEI
+550 PGPFDQETVDSIEL

-618 ATWGLTDS
+618 ATWGLTDN
-626 LVAIASVGILDA
+626 LVAIASIGVLDA
-638 SYDKVLVDLNG
+638 SYDKMLVDLNG
-649 DGVIDGVDK
+649 DGVIDGADK

-663 RAAELTWTV
+663 RAADLTYTV

-702 NNLGTLNEQ
+702 NNLGFINEQ
-711 KRVDA
+711 NRVDA

-727 VFSIYGRNL
+727 VFSVYGRNL
-736 LDEVLH
+736 LDEVLN

-752 FGIPLGGTFAPMSK
+752 SGIPLGGTFAPLSK
-766 GRRVGVE
+766 GRRIGLE

>member
-1 MQHTTRPQSLGKNPL
+1 MKRTNTPQFMKKTPL
-16 AAGVAALLGTVMATT
+16 AIGVSALLGTVMATS
-31 FSSGALAQEARRS
+31 FSTVAHGQEEARRS
-44 ASALLEEV
+44 TSALLEEV

-59 EEGSQEVPMAISALG
+59 EEGSQDVPLSISALG

-103 ARGTANFSIR
+103 SRGTANFSIR

-122 GIDPTVGVIV
+122 GIDPTVGVVV

-164 GRNVTGGAVLLNSKK
+164 GRNVTGGAVLLNSKM
-179 PGDEFEFSARAAMDQ
+179 PGDELEFSARAAIDQ
-194 GPDGGPSRYIM
+194 GPEGGSSRYIM
-205 ASVGGPINDW
+205 ASVGGPVNDF
-215 LAARV
+215 LAARL
-220 TGYHNDDDGFIENQF
+220 TTYHNDDDGFLENQF
-235 DGEDVGAI
+235 DGEDVGAV
-243 RQTMFRPVVVMTPTD
+243 RQTMLRPTVVLTPTD
-258 SLEVIMR
+258 ELELIFR
-265 YEYSEVTGDGP
+265 YEYGKVSGDGA

-285 GVPGFPFNGDR
+285 GVPGTPFNADR
-296 EEFEVSI
+296 DSFDVSI
-303 DEPGSQDNETNAF
+303 DEVGFQSNETNAL
-316 TAEVNY
+316 TIEMNY
-322 DVAFGDGTITNIF
+322 DVAFGDGTITNIYGVREF
-335 GWRDYTAQGLG
+335 QSKGRS
-346 DIDAQPQWVFHA
+346 DIDSQPVWMFHA
-358 PSWLEYEQVSNE
+358 PSWLDYRQVSNE
-370 LRYNGLFNERYNVTT
+370 LRYNGLFADRYNVTT

-397 ERRDMVGVI
+397 ERRELLGIATGGVRP
-406 ASAFGAEGIP
+406 AAQ
-416 FARFDGGGNLLTET
+416 FDGGGNLLTET
-430 WGIFASVDIDLNDQW
+430 LAVFASVDIDLNEKM
-445 VLSLGARYSEEDK
+445 VLSLGGRYSQEDK
-458 ETEIASLSRNI
+458 ETEIASLSQNI
-469 SSNFPTAVPLPT
+469 NSP
-481 IPLAQSCNVVLRGDC
+481 CNIVTMGDC
-496 NYDFVSKDNWDSF
+496 DFDFVDDDSWNSF
-509 SPKIG
+509 NPKVG
-514 LTYNMSDD
+514 LTYALADD
-522 AFIYG
+522 SFVYAN
-527 SYSQGTR
+527 YSQGTR

-550 PGPFDQETVDSIEI
+550 PGPFDQETADSIEL

-593 LPGPIGV
+593 LPGPIGT

-618 ATWGLTDS
+618 ATWGLTDN
-626 LVAIASVGILDA
+626 LVAIASVGVLDA

-649 DGVIDGVDK
+649 DNVIDGADK

-663 RAAELTWTV
+663 RAAELTYTV

-685 LGSRISY
+685 MGSRISY

-702 NNLGTLNEQ
+702 NNLGFINDQ
-711 KRVDA
+711 HRIDA
-716 GLDFYSNDGHW
+716 GVDFYSNDGHW
-727 VFSIYGRNL
+727 VFSVYGRNM

-747 LPNDI
+747 LPNALS
-752 FGIPLGGTFAPMSK
+752 GVPLGGTFAPLSK
-766 GRRVGVE
+766 GRRIGLE

>member
-1 MQHTTRPQSLGKNPL
+1 MKRTNVPHCMKRTPL
-16 AAGVAALLGTVMATT
+16 AVGVSALLGTVMAASFSTT
-31 FSSGALAQEARRS
+31 VQAQEEARRS
-44 ASALLEEV
+44 TSALLEEV

-59 EEGSQEVPMAISALG
+59 EEGSQEVPLSISALG

-103 ARGTANFSIR
+103 ARGTANFAIR

-122 GIDPTVGVIV
+122 GIDPTVGVVV
-132 DGVYIGLNN
+132 DGVYIGLNS

-179 PGDEFEFSARAAMDQ
+179 PGEEFEFSARAAIDQ
-194 GPDGGPSRYIM
+194 GPEGGPSRYAM
-205 ASVGGPINDW
+205 ASVGGPLNDMF
-215 LAARV
+215 AARF
-220 TGYHNDDDGFIENQF
+220 TAYHNDDDGFVENQF
-235 DGEDVGAI
+235 DGEDIGAI
-243 RQTMFRPVVVMTPTD
+243 RQTMVRPVVVFTPTD
-258 SLEVIMR
+258 DLELIMR
-265 YEYSEVTGDGP
+265 YEYSKVTGDGP
-276 IGQSHTNGS
+276 VGQSHTNGS
-285 GVPGFPFNGDR
+285 GVPGTPFNADR
-296 EEFEVSI
+296 ESFDVSI
-303 DEPGSQDNETNAF
+303 DEPGSQDNETNAL
-316 TAEVNY
+316 TIEMNY
-322 DVAFGDGTITNIF
+322 DVAFGDGTITNIY
-335 GWRDYTAQGLG
+335 GVRDYHGKGVG
-346 DIDAQPQWVFHA
+346 DIDAQPVWLFHA
-358 PSWLEYEQVSNE
+358 PSWIDYRQVSNE
-370 LRYNGLFNERYNVTT
+370 LRYNGLFADRFNVTT

-397 ERRDMVGVI
+397 ERRELLGV
-406 ASAFGAEGIP
+406 ATGGVAPA
-416 FARFDGGGNLLTET
+416 AQFDGGGNLLTET
-430 WGIFASVDIDLNDQW
+430 WAVFASVDIDLNDKL
-445 VLSLGARYSEEDK
+445 VLSLGGRYSEEDK
-458 ETEIASLSRNI
+458 DVEIASLSQNI
-469 SSNFPTAVPLPT
+469 NSP
-481 IPLAQSCNVVLRGDC
+481 CNIVTLGDC
-496 NYDFVSKDNWDSF
+496 DFDFVDEDSWSSF
-509 SPKIG
+509 NPKVG
-514 LTYNMSDD
+514 LTYTLSDE
-522 AFIYG
+522 AFVYAN
-527 SYSQGTR
+527 YSQGTR

-550 PGPFDQETVDSIEI
+550 PGPFDQETVDSIEL

-570 GGRGILNAAVFYNQI
+570 GGRGILNAAVFYNKI

-618 ATWGLTDS
+618 ATWGLTDN
-626 LVAIASVGILDA
+626 LVAIASVGVLDA

-649 DGVIDGVDK
+649 DGVVDGADK

-663 RAAELTWTV
+663 RAADLTYTV

-702 NNLGTLNEQ
+702 NNLGFINEQ
-711 KRVDA
+711 NRVDA

-727 VFSIYGRNL
+727 VFSVYGRNL
-736 LDEVLH
+736 LDEVLN

-747 LPNDI
+747 LPDTLS
-752 FGIPLGGTFAPMSK
+752 GVPLGGTFAPLSK
-766 GRRVGVE
+766 GRRIGLE

>member
-1 MQHTTRPQSLGKNPL
+1 MKRDSVPHRMKKTPL
-16 AAGVAALLGTVMATT
+16 AIGVSALLGTVMAAS
-31 FSSGALAQEARRS
+31 FSTATQAQQEVRRS
-44 ASALLEEV
+44 TSSLLEEV

-59 EEGSQEVPMAISALG
+59 EEGSQEVPLSISALG
-74 ADQLES
+74 ADQLDA

-122 GIDPTVGVIV
+122 GIDPTVGVVV

-179 PGDEFEFSARAAMDQ
+179 PGDEFEFSARAAIDQ
-194 GPDGGPSRYIM
+194 GPEGGPSRYAM
-205 ASVGGPINDW
+205 ASVGGPINDIV
-215 LAARV
+215 AARL
-220 TGYHNDDDGFIENQF
+220 TAYHNDDDGFVENQF
-235 DGEDVGAI
+235 DGEDIGVI
-243 RQTMFRPVVVMTPTD
+243 RQTMVRPVVVLTPTD
-258 SLEVIMR
+258 ELELIMR
-265 YEYSEVTGDGP
+265 YEYGKVTGDGP
-276 IGQSHTNGS
+276 VGQSHTNGS
-285 GVPGFPFNGDR
+285 GVPGTPFNADR
-296 EEFEVSI
+296 ESFDVSI
-303 DEPGSQDNETNAF
+303 DEPGSQDNETNAL
-316 TAEVNY
+316 TIELNY
-322 DVAFGDGTITNIF
+322 DVAFGNGTITNIY
-335 GWRDYTAQGLG
+335 GVRDYHGKGVG
-346 DIDAQPQWVFHA
+346 DIDAQPIWLFHA
-358 PSWLEYEQVSNE
+358 PSWIDYRQVSNE
-370 LRYNGLFNERYNVTT
+370 LRYNGLFADRYNVTT

-397 ERRDMVGVI
+397 ERRELAGIATGGV
-406 ASAFGAEGIP
+406 APAVQ
-416 FARFDGGGNLLTET
+416 FDGGGNLLTET
-430 WGIFASVDIDLNDQW
+430 WAVFASVDIDLNEKM
-445 VLSLGARYSEEDK
+445 VLSLGGRYSEEDK
-458 ETEIASLSRNI
+458 EAEIASLSQNI
-469 SSNFPTAVPLPT
+469 NSP
-481 IPLAQSCNVVLRGDC
+481 CNIVTMNDC
-496 NYDFVSKDNWDSF
+496 DFDFVDDDSWSSF
-509 SPKIG
+509 SPKVG
-514 LTYNMSDD
+514 LTYTLSDD
-522 AFIYG
+522 AFVYAN
-527 SYSQGTR
+527 YSQGTR

-550 PGPFDQETVDSIEI
+550 PGPFDQETVDSIEL

-618 ATWGLTDS
+618 ATWGLTDN
-626 LVAIASVGILDA
+626 LVAIASIGVLDA
-638 SYDKVLVDLNG
+638 SYDKVLADLNG
-649 DGVIDGVDK
+649 DGVIDGADK

-663 RAAELTWTV
+663 RAADLTYTV

-702 NNLGTLNEQ
+702 NNLGFINEQ
-711 KRVDA
+711 NRVDA

-727 VFSIYGRNL
+727 VFSVYGRNL
-736 LDEVLH
+736 LDEVLN

-752 FGIPLGGTFAPMSK
+752 SGIPLGGTFAPLSK
-766 GRRVGVE
+766 GRRIGLE

>member
-1 MQHTTRPQSLGKNPL
+1 MKRDSVPHRMKKTPL
-16 AAGVAALLGTVMATT
+16 AIGVSALLGTVMAAS
-31 FSSGALAQEARRS
+31 FSTATQAQQEARRS
-44 ASALLEEV
+44 TSALLEEV

-59 EEGSQEVPMAISALG
+59 EEGSQEVPLSISALG
-74 ADQLES
+74 ADQLDA

-122 GIDPTVGVIV
+122 GIDPTVGVVV

-179 PGDEFEFSARAAMDQ
+179 PGDEFEFSARAAIDQ
-194 GPDGGPSRYIM
+194 GPEGGPSRYAM
-205 ASVGGPINDW
+205 ASVGGPINDIV
-215 LAARV
+215 AARL
-220 TGYHNDDDGFIENQF
+220 TAYHNDDDGFVENQF
-235 DGEDVGAI
+235 DGEDIGVI
-243 RQTMFRPVVVMTPTD
+243 RQTMVRPVVVLTPTD
-258 SLEVIMR
+258 ELELILR
-265 YEYSEVTGDGP
+265 YEYGKVTGDGP
-276 IGQSHTNGS
+276 VGQSHTNGS
-285 GVPGFPFNGDR
+285 GVPGTPFNADR
-296 EEFEVSI
+296 ESFDVSI
-303 DEPGSQDNETNAF
+303 DEPGLQDNETNAL
-316 TAEVNY
+316 TIELNY
-322 DVAFGDGTITNIF
+322 DVAFGEGTITNIY
-335 GWRDYTAQGLG
+335 GVRDYHGKGVG
-346 DIDAQPQWVFHA
+346 DIDAQPVWLFHA
-358 PSWLEYEQVSNE
+358 PSWIDYRQVSNE
-370 LRYNGLFNERYNVTT
+370 LRYNGLFADRYNVTT

-397 ERRDMVGVI
+397 ERRELAGIATGGV
-406 ASAFGAEGIP
+406 APAAQ
-416 FARFDGGGNLLTET
+416 FDGGGNLLTET
-430 WGIFASVDIDLNDQW
+430 WAVFASVDIDLNEKM
-445 VLSLGARYSEEDK
+445 VLSLGGRYSEEDK
-458 ETEIASLSRNI
+458 EAEIASLSQNI
-469 SSNFPTAVPLPT
+469 NSP
-481 IPLAQSCNVVLRGDC
+481 CNIVTMNDC
-496 NYDFVSKDNWDSF
+496 DFDFVDDDSWSSF

-514 LTYNMSDD
+514 LTYTLSDD
-522 AFIYG
+522 AFVYAN
-527 SYSQGTR
+527 YSQGTR

-550 PGPFDQETVDSIEI
+550 PGPFDQETVDSIEL

-618 ATWGLTDS
+618 ATWGLTDN
-626 LVAIASVGILDA
+626 LVAIASIGVLDA
-638 SYDKVLVDLNG
+638 SYDKVLLDLNG
-649 DGVIDGVDK
+649 DGVIDGADK

-663 RAAELTWTV
+663 RAADLTYTV

-702 NNLGTLNEQ
+702 NNLGFINEQ
-711 KRVDA
+711 NRIDA

-727 VFSIYGRNL
+727 VFSVYGRNL
-736 LDEVLH
+736 LDEVLN

-752 FGIPLGGTFAPMSK
+752 SGIPLGGTFAPLSK
-766 GRRVGVE
+766 GRRIGLE

>member
-1 MQHTTRPQSLGKNPL
+1 M
-16 AAGVAALLGTVMATT
+16 
-31 FSSGALAQEARRS
+31 
-44 ASALLEEV
+44 
-52 VVTARKR
+52 
-59 EEGSQEVPMAISALG
+59 
-74 ADQLES
+74 
-80 LKIRDLTNLSV
+80 
-91 RLPNVALDDVGT
+91 
-103 ARGTANFSIR
+103 
-113 GLGVNSSIP
+113 GVNSSIP
-122 GIDPTVGVIV
+122 GIDPTVGVVV

-179 PGDEFEFSARAAMDQ
+179 PGDEFEFSARAAIDQ
-194 GPDGGPSRYIM
+194 GPEGGPSRYAM
-205 ASVGGPINDW
+205 ASVGGPINDIV
-215 LAARV
+215 AARL
-220 TGYHNDDDGFIENQF
+220 TAYHNDDDGFVENQF
-235 DGEDVGAI
+235 DGEDIGVI
-243 RQTMFRPVVVMTPTD
+243 RQTMVRPVVVLTPTD
-258 SLEVIMR
+258 ELELIMR
-265 YEYSEVTGDGP
+265 YEYGKVTGDGP
-276 IGQSHTNGS
+276 VGQSHTNGS
-285 GVPGFPFNGDR
+285 GVPGTPFNADR
-296 EEFEVSI
+296 ESFDVSI
-303 DEPGSQDNETNAF
+303 DEPGSQDNETNAL
-316 TAEVNY
+316 TIELNY
-322 DVAFGDGTITNIF
+322 DVAFGNGTITNIY
-335 GWRDYTAQGLG
+335 GVRDYHGKGVG
-346 DIDAQPQWVFHA
+346 DIDAQPIWLFHA
-358 PSWLEYEQVSNE
+358 PSWIDYRQVSNE
-370 LRYNGLFNERYNVTT
+370 LRYNGLFADRYNVTT

-397 ERRDMVGVI
+397 ERRELAGIATGGV
-406 ASAFGAEGIP
+406 APAVQ
-416 FARFDGGGNLLTET
+416 FDGGGNLLTET
-430 WGIFASVDIDLNDQW
+430 WAVFASVDIDLNEKM
-445 VLSLGARYSEEDK
+445 VLSLGGRYSEEDK
-458 ETEIASLSRNI
+458 EAEIASLSQNI
-469 SSNFPTAVPLPT
+469 NSP
-481 IPLAQSCNVVLRGDC
+481 CNIVTMNDC
-496 NYDFVSKDNWDSF
+496 DFDFVDDDSWSSF
-509 SPKIG
+509 SPKVG
-514 LTYNMSDD
+514 LTYTLSDD
-522 AFIYG
+522 AFVYAN
-527 SYSQGTR
+527 YSQGTR

-550 PGPFDQETVDSIEI
+550 PGPFDQETVDSIEL

-618 ATWGLTDS
+618 ATWGLTDN
-626 LVAIASVGILDA
+626 LVAIASIGVLDA

-649 DGVIDGVDK
+649 DGVLDGADK

-663 RAAELTWTV
+663 RAADLTYTV

-702 NNLGTLNEQ
+702 NNLGFINEQ
-711 KRVDA
+711 NRVDA

-727 VFSIYGRNL
+727 VFSVYGRNL
-736 LDEVLH
+736 LDEVLN

-752 FGIPLGGTFAPMSK
+752 SGIPLGGTFAPLSK
-766 GRRVGVE
+766 GRRIGLE

>member
-31 FSSGALAQEARRS
+31 FSSGALAQEARRG

-132 DGVYIGLNN
+132 DGVYVGLNN

-179 PGDEFEFSARAAMDQ
+179 PGDEFEFSARAAIDQ

-205 ASVGGPINDW
+205 ASVGGPVTDW

-220 TGYHNDDDGFIENQF
+220 TAYHNDDDGFIENQF

-243 RQTMFRPVVVMTPTD
+243 RQTMFRPVAVLTPND
-258 SLEVIMR
+258 ALEVILR
-265 YEYSEVTGDGP
+265 YEYSEVSGDGP
-276 IGQSHTNGS
+276 IGQSHVNGS
-285 GVPGFPFNGDR
+285 GVPGFPFNADR
-296 EEFEVSI
+296 DKFDVSI
-303 DEPGSQDNETNAF
+303 DEPGFQDNETNAF

-335 GWRDYTAQGLG
+335 GWRDYTSQGLG
-346 DIDAQPQWVFHA
+346 DIDAQPVWMFHA
-358 PSWLEYEQVSNE
+358 PSWLDYEQVSNE

-397 ERRDMVGVI
+397 ERRELLGIATGGVMP
-406 ASAFGAEGIP
+406 GAQ
-416 FARFDGGGNLLTET
+416 FDGGGNLLTET
-430 WGIFASVDIDLNDQW
+430 WGIFASVDIDLTDKW
-445 VLSLGARYSEEDK
+445 ILSLGARYSEEDK
-458 ETEIASLSRNI
+458 ETEIASLSQNI
-469 SSNFPTAVPLPT
+469 SSPPGFANA
-481 IPLAQSCNVVLRGDC
+481 CNIVTLGNC
-496 NYDFVSKDNWDSF
+496 AFDFVDDDKWDSF
-509 SPKIG
+509 SPRVG
-514 LTYNMSDD
+514 LTYNISDD

-527 SYSQGTR
+527 VYSQGTR

-649 DGVIDGVDK
+649 DGVIDGADE

-663 RAAELTWTV
+663 RAADLTWTV
-672 GLNHDLELGSWGY
+672 GLNHDMELGGWGY

-736 LDEVLH
+736 LNEVLH

-747 LPNDI
+747 LPNNI
-752 FGIPLGGTFAPMSK
+752 GGVPLGGTFAPMSK

>member
-1 MQHTTRPQSLGKNPL
+1 MKRTPL
-16 AAGVAALLGTVMATT
+16 AVGVSALLGTVMAASFSTT
-31 FSSGALAQEARRS
+31 VQAQEEARRS
-44 ASALLEEV
+44 TSALLEEV

-59 EEGSQEVPMAISALG
+59 EEGSQEVPLSISALG

-103 ARGTANFSIR
+103 ARGTANFAIR

-122 GIDPTVGVIV
+122 GIDPTVGVVV
-132 DGVYIGLNN
+132 DGVYIGLNS

-179 PGDEFEFSARAAMDQ
+179 PGEEFEFSARAAIDQ
-194 GPDGGPSRYIM
+194 GPEGGPSRYAM
-205 ASVGGPINDW
+205 ASVGGPLNDMF
-215 LAARV
+215 AARF
-220 TGYHNDDDGFIENQF
+220 TAYHNDDDGFVENQF
-235 DGEDVGAI
+235 DGEDIGAI
-243 RQTMFRPVVVMTPTD
+243 RQTMVRPVVVFTPTD
-258 SLEVIMR
+258 DLELIMR
-265 YEYSEVTGDGP
+265 YEYSKVTGDGP
-276 IGQSHTNGS
+276 VGQSHTNGS
-285 GVPGFPFNGDR
+285 GVPGTPFNADR
-296 EEFEVSI
+296 ESFDVSI
-303 DEPGSQDNETNAF
+303 DEPGSQDNETNAL
-316 TAEVNY
+316 TIEMNY
-322 DVAFGDGTITNIF
+322 DVAFGDGTITNIY
-335 GWRDYTAQGLG
+335 GVRDYHGKGVG
-346 DIDAQPQWVFHA
+346 DIDAQPVWLFHA
-358 PSWLEYEQVSNE
+358 PSWIDYRQVSNE
-370 LRYNGLFNERYNVTT
+370 LRYNGLFADRFNVTT

-397 ERRDMVGVI
+397 ERRELLGV
-406 ASAFGAEGIP
+406 ATGGVAPA
-416 FARFDGGGNLLTET
+416 AQFDGGGNLLTET
-430 WGIFASVDIDLNDQW
+430 WAVFASVDIDLNDKL
-445 VLSLGARYSEEDK
+445 VLSLGGRYSEEDK
-458 ETEIASLSRNI
+458 DVEIASLSQNI
-469 SSNFPTAVPLPT
+469 NSP
-481 IPLAQSCNVVLRGDC
+481 CNIVTLGDC
-496 NYDFVSKDNWDSF
+496 DFDFVDEDSWSSF
-509 SPKIG
+509 NPKVG
-514 LTYNMSDD
+514 LTYTLSDE
-522 AFIYG
+522 AFVYAN
-527 SYSQGTR
+527 YSQGTR

-550 PGPFDQETVDSIEI
+550 PGPFDQETVDSIEL

-570 GGRGILNAAVFYNQI
+570 GGRGILNAAVFYNKI

-618 ATWGLTDS
+618 ATWGLTDN
-626 LVAIASVGILDA
+626 LVAIASVGVLDA

-649 DGVIDGVDK
+649 DGVVDGADK

-663 RAAELTWTV
+663 RAADLTYTV

-702 NNLGTLNEQ
+702 NNLGFINEQ
-711 KRVDA
+711 NRVDA

-727 VFSIYGRNL
+727 VFSVYGRNL
-736 LDEVLH
+736 LDEVLN

-747 LPNDI
+747 LPDTLS
-752 FGIPLGGTFAPMSK
+752 GVPLGGTFAPLSK
-766 GRRVGVE
+766 GRRIGLE

>member
-1 MQHTTRPQSLGKNPL
+1 MKRDSVPHRMKKTPL
-16 AAGVAALLGTVMATT
+16 AIGVSALLGTVMAAS
-31 FSSGALAQEARRS
+31 FSTATQAQQEVRRS
-44 ASALLEEV
+44 TSSLLEEV

-59 EEGSQEVPMAISALG
+59 EEGSQEVPLSISALG
-74 ADQLES
+74 ADQLDA

-122 GIDPTVGVIV
+122 GIDPTVGVVV

-179 PGDEFEFSARAAMDQ
+179 PGDEFEFSARAAIDQ
-194 GPDGGPSRYIM
+194 GPEGGPSRYAM
-205 ASVGGPINDW
+205 ASVGGPINDIV
-215 LAARV
+215 AARL
-220 TGYHNDDDGFIENQF
+220 TAYHNDDDGFVENQF
-235 DGEDVGAI
+235 DGEDIGVI
-243 RQTMFRPVVVMTPTD
+243 RQTMVRPVVVLTPTD
-258 SLEVIMR
+258 ELELIMR
-265 YEYSEVTGDGP
+265 YEYGKVTGDGP
-276 IGQSHTNGS
+276 VGQSHTNGS
-285 GVPGFPFNGDR
+285 GVPGTPFNADR
-296 EEFEVSI
+296 ESFDVSI
-303 DEPGSQDNETNAF
+303 DEPGSQDNETNAL
-316 TAEVNY
+316 TIELNY
-322 DVAFGDGTITNIF
+322 DVAFGNGTITNIY
-335 GWRDYTAQGLG
+335 GVRDYHGKGVG
-346 DIDAQPQWVFHA
+346 DIDAQPIWLFHA
-358 PSWLEYEQVSNE
+358 PSWIDYRQVSNE
-370 LRYNGLFNERYNVTT
+370 LRYNGLFADRYNVTT

-397 ERRDMVGVI
+397 ERRELAGIATGGV
-406 ASAFGAEGIP
+406 APAVQ
-416 FARFDGGGNLLTET
+416 FDGGGNLLTET
-430 WGIFASVDIDLNDQW
+430 WAVFASVDIDLNEKM
-445 VLSLGARYSEEDK
+445 VLSLGGRYSEEDK
-458 ETEIASLSRNI
+458 EAEIASLSQNI
-469 SSNFPTAVPLPT
+469 NSP
-481 IPLAQSCNVVLRGDC
+481 CNIVTMNDC
-496 NYDFVSKDNWDSF
+496 DFDFVDDDSWSSF
-509 SPKIG
+509 SPKVG
-514 LTYNMSDD
+514 LTYTLSDD
-522 AFIYG
+522 AFVYAN
-527 SYSQGTR
+527 YSQGTR

-550 PGPFDQETVDSIEI
+550 PGPFDQETVDSIEL

-618 ATWGLTDS
+618 ATWGLTDN
-626 LVAIASVGILDA
+626 LVAIASIGVLDA

-649 DGVIDGVDK
+649 DGVLDGADK

-663 RAAELTWTV
+663 RAADLTYTV

-702 NNLGTLNEQ
+702 NNLGFINEQ
-711 KRVDA
+711 NRVDA

-727 VFSIYGRNL
+727 VFSVYGRNL
-736 LDEVLH
+736 LDEVLN

-752 FGIPLGGTFAPMSK
+752 SGIPLGGTFAPLSK
-766 GRRVGVE
+766 GRRIGLE